1 MVDIFFEWILQLSL
15 GKVYLVTYVHITL
28 FWISLGRLNDIY
40 GDYKYTYWACGVIL
54 IISGIYLFI
63 GMGINYQ
70 LVAKEQKAE
79 KQQKKESKEEET
91 SVDAAEKP
99 KEYAAESAE
108 QKDTEGS
115 PKEEES
121 PV

>member
-1 MVDIFFEWILQLSL
+1 M
-15 GKVYLVTYVHITL
+15 
-28 FWISLGRLNDIY
+28 FWISSGRLNDIY

-54 IISGIYLFI
+54 IIAGIYLFI
-63 GMGINYQ
+63 GMGINYR

-79 KQQKKESKEEET
+79 KQQKKENKEEET

-99 KEYAAESAE
+99 KEYTAESEE